1 MKYEFDTDYKKM
13 YLTMFNAATD
23 ATNEL
28 LRLNIGKASVIL
40 ISAQAEC
47 EKMFMTEDDDQDEE
61 YDE

>member
-28 LRLNIGKASVIL
+28 LRLNIGKASAIL

-47 EKMFMTEDDDQDEE
+47 EKMFMTEYDVEGEVNDE
-61 YDE
+61 